1 MNRLIILIFSF
12 LASYI
17 SIAQDCS
24 INVMNSNSCISSQA
38 NGSLLLQALVNGA
51 SVSWEVD
58 VIDAPPSG
66 INNPGIVGNN
76 DLMYA
81 VEFDEPGTYLVT
93 MTTDNGCE
101 PVSHQIEVFEA
112 TSFTVTLLPDY
123 YICNGN
129 TSVQFKVNDAPDQCP
144 LNGDDC
150 VTWIGTNI
158 GDHVEPVD
166 NNHIF
171 SINFDQPS
179 LNESVSIEV
188 EDENGCIFIEDY
200 TFNINDGPSESNVD
214 INILNGLSCVSVIK

>member
-1 MNRLIILIFSF
+1 
-12 LASYI
+12 
-17 SIAQDCS
+17 
-24 INVMNSNSCISSQA
+24 
-38 NGSLLLQALVNGA
+38 
-51 SVSWEVD
+51 
-58 VIDAPPSG
+58 
-66 INNPGIVGNN
+66 
-76 DLMYA
+76 
-81 VEFDEPGTYLVT
+81 
-93 MTTDNGCE
+93 
-101 PVSHQIEVFEA
+101 FEA

-214 INILNGLSCVSVIK
+214 INILNGLSCVSTGNDYSIDLEVVSDFNGGNITSDNPFLISTTDDPTILNQNYNIPVIVNFSDLDCNYSTELNYTHTIRPNVSFTTDFDGVLCNGEQI